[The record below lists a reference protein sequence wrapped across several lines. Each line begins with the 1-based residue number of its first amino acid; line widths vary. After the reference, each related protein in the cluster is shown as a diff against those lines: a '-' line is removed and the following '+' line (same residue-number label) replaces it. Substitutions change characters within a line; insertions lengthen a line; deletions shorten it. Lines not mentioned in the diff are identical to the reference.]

1 MGYDVKI
8 FYDFEI
14 LDMVFEH
21 YMVAIVK
28 PIDNEREEYIGQLPL
43 FSSHGLVGHFWKN

>member
-14 LDMVFEH
+14 PDMVYVH

-28 PIDNEREEYIGQLPL
+28 PIGSGLEECIGQPPL
-43 FSSHGLVGHFWKN
+43 FSSHVLMDHSWRS